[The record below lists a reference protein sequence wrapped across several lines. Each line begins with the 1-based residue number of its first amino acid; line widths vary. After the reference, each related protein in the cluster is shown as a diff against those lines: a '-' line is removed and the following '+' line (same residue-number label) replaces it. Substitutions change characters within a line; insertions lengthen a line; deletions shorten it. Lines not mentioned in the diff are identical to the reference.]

1 LREQAPTTL
10 ITVFRGCSF
19 FDLIIAIGSLP
30 LRFRAD
36 LSCFP
41 HRRSY
46 LTPHPEK
53 VDEWKKRVQSLPDG
67 LRGGISWKG
76 GKDPRAR
83 KMRSVVLEQWKDIL
97 LLKGI
102 TFINLQ
108 YGECKVEIMEAKEN
122 LNAVIYDWTDADP
135 LQDLD
140 NFAAQI
146 AALDLVISVD
156 NATVHMAGALGVPVW
171 TLLPYSPN
179 WRWMLDRED
188 TPWYPAMRLFRQPAF
203 GDWETVMKKVSQELR
218 KMKNNR
224 FESQS

>member
-1 LREQAPTTL
+1 
-10 ITVFRGCSF
+10 
-19 FDLIIAIGSLP
+19 
-30 LRFRAD
+30 
-36 LSCFP
+36 
-41 HRRSY
+41 
-46 LTPHPEK
+46 
-53 VDEWKKRVQSLPDG
+53 
-67 LRGGISWKG
+67 
-76 GKDPRAR
+76 
-83 KMRSVVLEQWKDIL
+83 
-97 LLKGI
+97 
-102 TFINLQ
+102 
-108 YGECKVEIMEAKEN
+108 MEAKEN